1 MADIRAE
8 NDGERDLILNNTT
21 AWLVT
26 LVAASKLHG
35 IYEYIAKASFDSYQ
49 AASVAHRGNRQA
61 HNLAAEALRAAL
73 AAAHEAVRELFMHTQ
88 MKHGTA
94 GLNKLESLLGGITRT
109 ELSRLP
115 RNEVSTRVGGLLT
128 ALDTGFTLKLNEEL
142 VTNLRSA
149 YATLVTA
156 QQQEASARAQR
167 KQSSAALSAARLD
180 FDRDSVRFLR
190 VVDGDPEATGLVI
203 DLGAYRRDRKASGE
217 GEDTSDEATDLSAI
231 SL

>member
-1 MADIRAE
+1 MNPSYAFAV
-8 NDGERDLILNNTT
+8 DLPRSLPE
-21 AWLVT
+21 AV
-26 LVAASKLHG
+26 
-35 IYEYIAKASFDSYQ
+35 
-49 AASVAHRGNRQA
+49 
-61 HNLAAEALRAAL
+61 EALRAAL
-73 AAAHEAVRELFMHTQ
+73 AAVHEALRELFMHTQ

-94 GLNKLESLLGGITRT
+94 GLNKLESLLGGMPRS
-109 ELSRLP
+109 ELLSRG

-128 ALDTGFTLKLNEEL
+128 ALDTGFTLKLNEDL

-149 YATLVTA
+149 HATLVTA

-217 GEDTSDEATDLSAI
+217 TEDTSDEGTDLSA
-231 SL
+231 LGD

>member
-21 AWLVT
+21 AWIIT
-26 LVAASKLHG
+26 LVEASKLHG
-35 IYEYIAKASFDSYQ
+35 IYEYIAKASFDGYQ
-49 AASVAHRGNRQA
+49 AASVTHRANRQA
-61 HNLAAEALRAAL
+61 HNLAVEALRAAL
-73 AAAHEAVRELFMHTQ
+73 AAVHEALRELFMHTQ

-94 GLNKLESLLGGITRT
+94 GLNKLESLLGGMPRS
-109 ELSRLP
+109 ELLSRG

-128 ALDTGFTLKLNEEL
+128 ALDTGFTLKLNEDL

-149 YATLVTA
+149 HATLVTA

-167 KQSSAALSAARLD
+167 KQSAAALAAARVN

-217 GEDTSDEATDLSAI
+217 GEDTSDEATDLSEIA
-231 SL
+231 L